1 MATPET
7 RLSRRSAHFELFR
20 DTNASIKHFSPVDFS
35 DGYPRD
41 RFGNRVIR
49 SGSRLAYLDR
59 EGDSVRAA
67 FLVSREG
74 EDFLRGNKGILR
86 AMEQVII
93 DNEISDKKGSKGK
106 AVSPDLGGEKYLK
119 RRYEKDGNQSKIFVL
134 EAGKKK
140 IVVKKTQTESID
152 DDDLGPPVIQPYFN
166 EMLQIQAMALDLGD
180 DLARLGIFMPSF
192 LFATGQVCGVKFENG
207 DHPNPGAI
215 KERVLAALNI
225 VKTYIESQNSVENP
239 LWDNVWVDDFISSV
253 KPCNLIERKDKS
265 LVWIDPLLYETPILG
280 LKEMQI

>member
-1 MATPET
+1 MATAET

-20 DTNASIKHFSPVDFS
+20 DTNAPIKHFSPVDLS

-41 RFGNRVIR
+41 RFGNRVIS

-59 EGDSVRAA
+59 EGDAIRATL
-67 FLVSREG
+67 LVSREG

-93 DNEISDKKGSKGK
+93 DNEISDKKGNKSK

-119 RRYEKDGNQSKIFVL
+119 RHYEKDGSQSKIYVF

-152 DDDLGPPVIQPYFN
+152 DFGPPVIQPYFN
-166 EMLQIQAMALDLGD
+166 EMLQVQSIDSDLGNE
-180 DLARLGIFMPSF
+180 LAKLGIFMPTF

-207 DHPNPGAI
+207 NHPNPGAI
-215 KERVLAALNI
+215 KDRVLAVLNI
-225 VKTYIESQNSVENP
+225 VKKYIESQNSAERP
-239 LWDNVWVDDFISSV
+239 LWDNVWVDGHKSI
-253 KPCNLIERKDKS
+253 KPLNLIERKDKS
-265 LVWIDPLLYETPILG
+265 LVWIDPLMYEAPIPYLEG
-280 LKEMQI
+280 IQI